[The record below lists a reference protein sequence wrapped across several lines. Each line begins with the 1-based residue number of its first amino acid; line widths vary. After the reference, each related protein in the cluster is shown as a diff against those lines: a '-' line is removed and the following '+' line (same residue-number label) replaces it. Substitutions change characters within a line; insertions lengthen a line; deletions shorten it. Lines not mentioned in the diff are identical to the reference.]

1 MIKSAAR
8 RGHNAGWPLATSFL
22 TTIVLPAA
30 AFAPAL
36 RPPAALSRS
45 LRLQVCTLHS
55 VFSLRPAG
63 SSRDRLSKCM
73 ATVAPGA
80 GQDLGELFDLYEAPQ
95 PSVSEFRGE
104 PKKKG
109 VNKARKKVHA
119 DGDWHR

>member
-1 MIKSAAR
+1 MIKGAR
-8 RGHNAGWPLATSFL
+8 RGHNAGWPLATTSFL

-45 LRLQVCTLHS
+45 LRLPVCTLH
-55 VFSLRPAG
+55 FALRPAG
-63 SSRDRLSKCM
+63 SSRLSWRM
-73 ATVAPGA
+73 ASVAPGA

-109 VNKARKKVHA
+109 VNKARKMVHA